1 MATMN
6 RITAD
11 GPLPENRLTTADPLG
26 VNSRLYSQISKLLD
40 DMESADR
47 DNTMS
52 FPQRLNA
59 IIAVGR
65 VLIMQ
70 AALRKAEAKDG
81 TTAGSAVRR
90 YSAAFKSSHAN
101 RRRTNDAGSDDDD
114 TVVQLASTGGDSGDD
129 AA

>member
-1 MATMN
+1 MN

-114 TVVQLASTGGDSGDD
+114 TVVQLASTGGDSSD
-129 AA
+129 AAA